1 MNNIIREILAS
12 ISTMIATEDFKSEH
26 RLNKQDFTRNRIIG
40 FYSLVVGQIK
50 GFIKSLSVELNNMLV
65 SFKNEGVYSKQ
76 AFSEARQKLRH
87 SAFIALNTNF
97 MQRYYACPNN
107 YKTFRDKY
115 VLLAIDGSLCQ
126 LSQSESAIAHF
137 GTSSNQ
143 TDKQM
148 AMGKASVMYDV
159 LNHIVVDSQLA
170 HYKQDEHSLYDLHR
184 ASEINYFSNEISKI
198 YLMDRNYPSF
208 KKMLELNQQ
217 GDFFVIRCK
226 GQHCRETA
234 AFVSLN
240 IQEQTLHIDLSDSTR
255 RNGASLKKVKDCP
268 DSLEV
273 RIVRILLASGE
284 YEYLLT
290 NTDFDIVTLYYLYG
304 LRWGIETFYGGIK
317 GTMQLENFSSTLPE
331 GILQDFHAKI
341 LSSNLMQ
348 LFIEEAQKRVDKES
362 LTTNNKYKYIINTN
376 VARGLLKD
384 RVAILVFNNEM
395 TPEVIEELINLVT
408 KYKVAVVPDRKPP
421 RNKEKRKSRRKY
433 FMHQKKAF

>member
-1 MNNIIREILAS
+1 MNHIMREILAS
-12 ISTMIATEDFKSEH
+12 ISIMIATEDFKSKH
-26 RLNKQDFTRNRIIG
+26 RLNEQDFTRNRTIG
-40 FYSLVVGQIK
+40 FYSLVVSQIK
-50 GFIKSLSVELNNMLV
+50 GFIKSLSVELNNMLS
-65 SFKNEGVYSKQ
+65 SFKNKGAYSKQ

-97 MQRYYACPNN
+97 MHKYYSCPNN
-107 YKTFRDKY
+107 YKKFKDKY

-126 LSQSESAIAHF
+126 LPQSESVISHF
-137 GTSSNQ
+137 GTWKNK
-143 TDKQM
+143 TEKQM
-148 AMGKASVMYDV
+148 PMGRASVMYDV
-159 LNHIVVDSQLA
+159 LNHLIVDSQLS
-170 HYKQDEHSLYDLHR
+170 HCRQDEHSLYDLHR
-184 ASEINYFSNEISKI
+184 ASEINYFGSEIPKI

-208 KKMLELNQQ
+208 KKILEFNKQ

-226 GQHCRETA
+226 AKHCRETT
-234 AFVSLN
+234 AFVALN
-240 IQEQTLHIDLSDSTR
+240 IQEQTLNIDLLDSTR
-255 RNGASLKKVKDCP
+255 RNGVSLKNVKDCP
-268 DSLEV
+268 ERLEV

-317 GTMQLENFSSTLPE
+317 GTMQLENFSSTLAE
-331 GILQDFHAKI
+331 GVLQDFYAKI

-348 LFIEEAQKRVDKES
+348 LFIEEAQKIVDKES
-362 LTTNNKYKYIINTN
+362 LATDNKYKYIINTN

-384 RVAILVFNNEM
+384 KVAILVFNNEM
-395 TPEVIEELINLVT
+395 TTEVIDELINLVK
-408 KYKVAVVPDRKPP
+408 KYKVAVVPSRNPP